1 MQEREQKKRFY
12 IPKEGEGEMNESKI
26 DNRYKTN
33 TIAGGG
39 KSQPSATLWYDYQ
52 VQGQKTKEH
61 RYVK

>member
-1 MQEREQKKRFY
+1 VQEREQKKRFY
-12 IPKEGEGEMNESKI
+12 MTKVGERKTNESKT

-39 KSQPSATLWYDYQ
+39 KLEPSATLWYDYQ
-52 VQGQKTKEH
+52 VHGQETKEH